1 MKRKLSFLNGVMIVV
16 LLLGLVEV
24 FPAQLVRAN
33 STAQGIPFF
42 QDWSNT
48 SLITTEAD
56 WSGVPGVM
64 GYKGDTSD
72 DLVGV
77 DPQTILNDN
86 STVMVI
92 PNMTTVDTQQS
103 GVGEFE
109 ITDPTIALKG
119 SLQADAPY
127 ILINLDATGKSDV
140 NVSYDVRDIDWTV
153 GDVITQVALHYR
165 VGNSG
170 LWTNLSGGY
179 IPDATTGDYLAT
191 LVTHIS
197 VTLPDDTDNQPLVQ
211 VRIMTTN
218 SAPEVIGEDLGL
230 DEWIG
235 IDNILISEPVIDSA
249 PTVTSTSPLAD
260 ATDVALDANLT
271 VTFSEAV
278 NVSGSWFSISCITS
292 GLHSATVSGGPT
304 AFTLDPDGDFAL
316 DEACTVTI
324 LAAQVSDQDTNDPP
338 NNMAADYGWSFT
350 TTSIPSEFKHWLP
363 IIMR

>member
-1 MKRKLSFLNGVMIVV
+1 MKRDPGFLNGLMIMV
-16 LLLGLVEV
+16 LLLGLVVV
-24 FPAQLVRAN
+24 FPVQFVRAN
-33 STAQGIPFF
+33 STAQDIPFY

-64 GYKGDTSD
+64 GYKGDSGD

-92 PNMTTVDTQQS
+92 PNLTSVDTLQS
-103 GVGEFE
+103 GVGEFQLS
-109 ITDPTIALKG
+109 DSTIALKG

-127 ILINLDATGKSDV
+127 ILINLNTTGKYSLT
-140 NVSYDVRDIDWTV
+140 VSYDVRDIDWTV
-153 GDVITQVALHYR
+153 NNAIEQVALHYR
-165 VGNSG
+165 ISNSG
-170 LWTNLSGGY
+170 LWTNLPGGY
-179 IPDATTGDYLAT
+179 IADATTGPYLST
-191 LVTHIS
+191 QVTHIS
-197 VTLPDDTDNQPLVQ
+197 VTLPADAENQPLIQ
-211 VRIMTTN
+211 LRIMTTN
-218 SAPEVIGEDLGL
+218 SYGVDTGL

-235 IDNILISEPVIDSA
+235 IDNILISEPVIDAA
-249 PTVTSTSPLAD
+249 PTVTYTFPLAD
-260 ATDVALDANLT
+260 ATDVAQDASLT

-292 GLHSATVSGGPT
+292 GLHTAAVSGGPT

-338 NNMAADYGWSFT
+338 DNMAADYGWSFT
-350 TTSIPSEFKHWLP
+350 TTSIPSEYKHWLP